1 MFRQKALQNR
11 NRKELSKKEER
22 EKNRLKDKNRKRKY
36 TVAFRVTEVERD
48 LIDERVKLSGR
59 LKQEY
64 LLEASLNH
72 DVTFVGDRQV
82 FNTMK
87 DNLNRIEKRLKDINL
102 LEEIEVKDMYI
113 LKTIIEMLENSNN
126 KQ

>member
-11 NRKELSKKEER
+11 NRKELSKEEER

-36 TVAFRVTEVERD
+36 TVVFRVTEVERD
-48 LIDERVKLSGR
+48 LIDEKVKLSGR

-113 LKTIIEMLENSNN
+113 LKTIN

>member
-1 MFRQKALQNR
+1 M
-11 NRKELSKKEER
+11 
-22 EKNRLKDKNRKRKY
+22 
-36 TVAFRVTEVERD
+36 ERD
-48 LIDERVKLSGR
+48 LIDEKVKLSGR

-64 LLEASLNH
+64 LLEASLYH

-113 LKTIIEMLENSNN
+113 LKTIMEMLENLSAGDREFNL
-126 KQ
+126 KD